1 MINIRKRKEE
11 YLFLNLLIF
20 YFNSQYPNN
29 DTITLLFVYRM
40 ILDTIFNLQ
49 FHSLYTFNES
59 EVIIGNVRFFFVSS
73 NFNIFYL
80 IYAAKITAIIKYQ
93 TKVTIINI
101 TIAIKIVVQILN
113 NILFYYQ
120 YNIIIF

>member
-1 MINIRKRKEE
+1 MINIRKRKEV

-49 FHSLYTFNES
+49 FHSLYTFNEN
-59 EVIIGNVRFFFVSS
+59 EVIIGNVRFFFHH
-73 NFNIFYL
+73 L
-80 IYAAKITAIIKYQ
+80 ILTFFI
-93 TKVTIINI
+93 
-101 TIAIKIVVQILN
+101 
-113 NILFYYQ
+113 
-120 YNIIIF
+120 

>member
-1 MINIRKRKEE
+1 
-11 YLFLNLLIF
+11 
-20 YFNSQYPNN
+20 
-29 DTITLLFVYRM
+29 M